1 MCQSLFFKEL
11 KMPTTTRIQQVGA
24 ADPELR
30 TSPIFDDAEE
40 SSLSLDYELESPF
53 CYFNSQSFSIGQ
65 FVCSGHQLLKCNG
78 RGVWVAEG
86 ACERE

>member
-1 MCQSLFFKEL
+1 ML
-11 KMPTTTRIQQVGA
+11 TTTRIQQVGA

-40 SSLSLDYELESPF
+40 SFLSLDYELESPF
-53 CYFNSQSFSIGQ
+53 CYFNSESFIIGQ
-65 FVCSGHQLLKCNG
+65 FVCSGQQMLKCNG